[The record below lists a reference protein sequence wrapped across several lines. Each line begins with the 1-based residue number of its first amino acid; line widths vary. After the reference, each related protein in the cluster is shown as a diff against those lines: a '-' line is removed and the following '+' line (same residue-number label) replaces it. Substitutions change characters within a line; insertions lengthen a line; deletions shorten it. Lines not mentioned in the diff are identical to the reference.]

1 MNKDILN
8 AIEKGSVY
16 AIIPARS
23 GSKGIKDKNIRMLDG
38 HPLMAYTIAV
48 ASLSRNI
55 DRVVV
60 TTDSPSYADI
70 ARKYGAEAPFLRP
83 AEISTDTSTDTE
95 FMLHAINWFYENE
108 GKVPEYWVHLRIT
121 TPFRNPDIVDA
132 GIAKIKR
139 FPEATSMLSIAY
151 PEDVL
156 TAYKWMI
163 KDGDDYCKSIFFDDN
178 DKANMPRQSYP
189 QAFIPND
196 YVDIYTTKYM
206 VTNEKLRGDRMVCF
220 ETKEAIGIDTENNF
234 SDAAGAQCVEKQRIL
249 DYLKGVH

>member
-8 AIEKGSVY
+8 HINKGQVFG
-16 AIIPARS
+16 IIPARS

-38 HPLMAYTIAV
+38 YPLMAYTIAV
-48 ASLSRNI
+48 SNLSKNI
-55 DRVVV
+55 DRTIV
-60 TTDSPSYADI
+60 TTDSEKYAEI
-70 ARKYGAEAPFLRP
+70 ARSFGAEAPFLRP

-108 GKVPEYWVHLRIT
+108 GSVPEYWVHLRIT

-132 GIAKIKR
+132 GISKIKK
-139 FPEATSMLSIAY
+139 FPDATSMLSIAN
-151 PEDVL
+151 PMDVL
-156 TAYKWMI
+156 TAFKWMV

-189 QAFIPND
+189 QAYIPND

-206 VTNEKLRGDRMVCF
+206 VENEKLRGDKMVCF
-220 ETKEAIGIDTENNF
+220 ETTEAIGIDTENNF
-234 SDAAGAQCVEKQRIL
+234 KEATNALSDEKQRIIN
-249 DYLKGVH
+249 YLNGVK